1 MIKILVITYY
11 WPPSGGSG
19 VQRWMYFCKY
29 LKDFGIEPIVLTVDE
44 HKASYRTLDQSLV
57 EKVNDIKVYKTRTFE
72 LLKLYSLLISGD
84 NKKGIPQGHIKNIN
98 KGFLGKLSSY
108 VRGNLF
114 VPDARVGWNRY
125 AIKKAKNIIKEL
137 QINYIITTGP
147 PQSTHLIGLKLKHE
161 FNHLKWI
168 ADFRDP
174 WTEIYYNKYFL
185 RTKKTIQKDASLELQ
200 VLKNANLVLTI
211 GLKLKEMLQTKL
223 PNEQD
228 KFHYIYNG
236 YDSFMME
243 ETLKEKHDYFEITFI
258 GLLTESQPYE
268 SFIEIIKSFYENNP
282 TANFKICLAGQ
293 IQEVILQQLF
303 LMFPEDK
310 ILHVGYVSHQEA
322 LRLMKRSQ
330 LLINL
335 LANMKESQILISGK
349 QMEYIATGNPILCIG
364 NKEGESALIL
374 EGVKNARV
382 FEKDQIVDSTDF
394 VKEIYMKWKQGIE
407 FVNGVEGNEIK
418 KNSRYHLTGQLS
430 ELIKRM

>member
-1 MIKILVITYY
+1 MIKVLVITYY

-19 VQRWMYFCKY
+19 VQRWMYFCKH

-44 HKASYRTLDQSLV
+44 QKASYKTIDQSLV
-57 EKVNDIKVYKTRTFE
+57 DKVKDVQVFKTKTFE
-72 LLKLYSLLISGD
+72 LLKLYSLIMTGD
-84 NKKGIPQGHIKNIN
+84 NKKGIPQGHINSKKEGI
-98 KGFLGKLSSY
+98 FGKLTAY
-108 VRGNLF
+108 IRGNMF

-125 AIKKAKNIIKEL
+125 AIKKAKKIIQEL
-137 QINYIITTGP
+137 DVNYIITTGP
-147 PQSTHLIGLKLKHE
+147 PQSTHLIGLHLKQE
-161 FNHLKWI
+161 MNHLKWL

-185 RTKKTIQKDASLELQ
+185 RTKKTIKKDASLELQ
-200 VLKNANLVLTI
+200 VLKKADMVLTI
-211 GLKLKEMLQTKL
+211 GIKLKEMLQAKL
-223 PNEQD
+223 PDEHE

-236 YDSFMME
+236 YDSFLME
-243 ETLKEKHDYFEITFI
+243 ETETKKHDYFEITFI

-268 SFIEIIKSFYENNP
+268 SFIEIIQQFNKNNP
-282 TANFKICLAGQ
+282 AANFKICLAGQ
-293 IQEVILQQLF
+293 IQEVILQQL
-303 LMFPEDK
+303 LQLLPEDK

-349 QMEYIATGNPILCIG
+349 QMEYIATGSPILCIG

-374 EGVKNARV
+374 EGIKNARV
-382 FEKDQIVDSTDF
+382 YEKDQIRESVDF
-394 VKEIYMKWKQGIE
+394 LQEVYMKWEQGSE
-407 FVNGVEGNEIK
+407 FANEAGANEIK